1 LPIPRKEIN
10 SLGAGCLDQAIEFVR
25 NSHMQE
31 RIPGVDALRG
41 LAALAVCW
49 FHITITTAILNDGIV
64 RSTGTYGWLG
74 VEVFFVISGFIIP
87 YALQRSGY
95 KVKNYPMFLLKRI
108 TRLDPPYL
116 ASIVLVIAVAFLF
129 TLTPHYSGEKFA
141 IDPVGLLL
149 HLGYLNVIFHY
160 PWLNPVYWTLAIE
173 FQYYLLVGLMFSLI
187 SHKRRI
193 IRVLTFGLLGLT
205 AVLIRR
211 GEYIFAFMFLFLMGM
226 SVFQYFQKI
235 VGRWEFGILILAA
248 AIGVYWS
255 LGMPFTIAGLIGVG
269 GILFLRIRNPILN
282 FLGMISYSLY
292 LIHPPVTRLV
302 LGLGRRFAVNQ
313 PLQILLVMA
322 ALGMS
327 IFAAYLL
334 YLLVEKP
341 AQRWSSSFKYR
352 TSLGR
357 KQASAEADELSFDAG
372 M

>member
-1 LPIPRKEIN
+1 
-10 SLGAGCLDQAIEFVR
+10 
-25 NSHMQE
+25 MQK
-31 RIPGVDALRG
+31 RIQGVDALRG

-49 FHITITTAILNDGIV
+49 FHITITSAILNEGIF
-64 RSTGTYGWLG
+64 RSTGKYGWLG

-95 KVKNYPMFLLKRI
+95 KLKSYPIFLLKRI
-108 TRLDPPYL
+108 TRLDPPY
-116 ASIVLVIAVAFLF
+116 IAVTVLF
-129 TLTPHYSGEKFA
+129 TFSPHYSGGKFA

-173 FQYYLLVGLMFSLI
+173 FQYYLLVGLIFSLI
-187 SHKRRI
+187 SNKH
-193 IRVLTFGLLGLT
+193 RVVRLLTFGLLGLT

-211 GEYIFAFMFLFLMGM
+211 GEYIFLFMFLFLMGM
-226 SVFQYFQKI
+226 SVFQYRQKI
-235 VGRWEFGILILAA
+235 VGRWEFVILIFAA
-248 AIGVYWS
+248 AIGSYLT
-255 LGMPFTIAGLIGVG
+255 LGMSYTLAGLIGVS
-269 GILFLRIRNPILN
+269 GILFLKVRNPILN

-292 LIHPPVTRLV
+292 LIHPPVVKLV

-313 PLQILLVMA
+313 PTRILLVMA
-322 ALGMS
+322 ALGFS

-341 AQRWSSSFKYR
+341 AQRWSASFKYR
-352 TSLGR
+352 NSSGR
-357 KQASAEADELSFDAG
+357 KKASAAAEEFGFDAG